1 MNDVISSWLGQETG
15 HHMSF
20 EVASIRWGL
29 TLLHFL
35 WQGAIIGLLAFVAA
49 RLLRNQ
55 SASVRYWLNAAALLA
70 CPMCVAWTFAV
81 VEVPESWRVSSNQLS
96 LGSFDSDA
104 VPIETFSANDLVDVP
119 YPKLDPPQAIT
130 NTDAAP
136 VPLDA
141 SAENHTSA
149 PVAIE
154 TKTSYASEWM
164 PVVARW
170 IAILYAVGVVCFFVR
185 LAIAL
190 WGGHR
195 LRAISTPVSDSALL
209 ELIRTQ
215 AHRIGL
221 KLVPVVAYCERVAV
235 PTVIGVLRPMILLPA
250 TLTTGLT
257 TDELSAIL
265 SHELAHI
272 RRYDL
277 WMNLLQRIIESLLFF
292 HPVVWHL
299 SHRLSAEREICCDD
313 LVIRSGHQP
322 MNYAGALLRMAELC
336 TGVSPQNSFS
346 LAVTSGGT
354 SLLEHRVMRLIHK
367 SPSTR
372 LSLDRKAVLLSVLLI
387 LAGTMWASANG
398 WLATRMPREQSP
410 SFAEAMAYEGDKSN
424 SDSSEKLGTA
434 SITEPKTQE
443 TDANYVTVKGRVEL
457 EDGTLVDKSGWVY
470 VRSRGNERSSAGTGN
485 LEGGLFS
492 EKLNPGKIFVT
503 AHVEGYAP
511 AWTEEFELTDGTK
524 DNLVMVLTAG
534 VKKTIQ
540 VIDESGMP
548 VSGAT
553 VWRHPEIHGQ
563 VLGPTIDFKTDERGR
578 IVLEHLADTR
588 YQFTISAPG
597 FQTLRTGGVSLSD
610 DDEITHILKRCRPA
624 TGTIVNWDG
633 TPAAGAKLFKSCEAV
648 SRGPHLNASYYSTGS
663 GDNEWLGQQIA
674 TTTPDG
680 RYEIDQ
686 LNDDSQYMITIQGPD
701 GSRMF
706 LSDLEAGQS
715 DRRIGLPERRD
726 LAIKVIGDTSSLPL
740 RHGKP
745 FVVIRQAFMMRM
757 SASGHGSSNSLGAD
771 IPLELNDDGGSA
783 VFHGLIIDPASE
795 AKFAEVVVQLGYGE
809 EWKKIVPINP
819 AGITEV
825 EFNLPAKVGADT
837 PAAVND
843 VQPPGSSDV
852 LICYPHCVV
861 ETENI
866 PTRLTECVAAFNLTS
881 QESPTGVLQ
890 PPITELETR
899 NAIAKFA
906 AESHVPEA
914 VQTQLNEI
922 LKSGELPSNVYFRRF
937 TRFDDGKQT
946 QGVWWVRLV
955 VETGNGPVY
964 SVPVRSTSLF
974 ARPYTQMERQQN
986 ADGLT
991 LINRVASYYEEP
1003 PLIVEPSDLPAAS
1016 VETLSRKTQDAIKA
1030 EDDAALG
1037 SLFESTGASET
1048 QREFAISELKALSK
1062 ATVRSVKV
1070 SALRLKGEL
1079 RTWSAWQYFK
1089 PNLPIV
1095 GFLEIEYEDKDAA
1108 TRRADAQPLAGDRK
1122 VISLELGLVGDELRL
1137 VNYVPDGERT
1147 PPESLNPGPSI
1158 TGHLEPLADG
1168 THLVTDIITNPG
1180 TLLSAH
1186 LANEE
1191 IRQRDFRNSSEQEED
1206 SPEADKPN
1214 VSNETPPEKTGTP
1227 NVPATETKTPGQ
1239 QKPEE
1244 TTDTANRYR
1253 ILSATGEPIANAMV
1267 RLIYQKE
1274 DFRELIVHSVKHET
1288 KTDVDGYFQYP
1299 KEFKVPFQVANEDDG
1314 SGISATWVTLPA
1326 DEEQPEQT
1334 WLLGSSAGVR
1344 FPFFEAVMG
1353 MWRDPK
1359 KVSSLSAAPADK
1371 DAKSIELPNVFRLP
1385 KFETTIRVVNADG
1398 SPAAGVQV
1406 TPSQI
1411 AWARV
1416 EGGSKNIFVP
1426 DIVRDSLSRTTDAD
1440 GRVTFATIDRIEFA
1454 EIEFRSEQ
1462 HGLQRTFTNMN
1473 TIGPELEHD
1482 VVLFPAGKVTGT
1494 IKASA
1499 AEQRKFL
1506 RTNKLL
1512 LQTQVIN
1519 LGLPAPKGFRIAMEG
1534 IAEVTTDEQGRFE
1547 IPAMLAGQ
1555 MFLLDRLPDNSRHRI
1570 TLKPRQITKSSESS
1584 LIEGQVTSAVK
1595 IQGIARK
1602 RDSKEGVSGIPIS
1615 IRHGGRQA
1623 GLSRELTVYSRTDT
1637 DGRFEAHVFP
1647 GRIGYSSLT
1656 IPEGYVQA
1664 WNWDLDYDAK
1674 QEWLY
1679 GQRVVVPD
1687 DISNFDIPP
1696 LEFIR
1701 AKEIRGKLVDA
1712 DGDPVA
1718 KTGVYARARANQNGN
1733 DFATTDQNGEFVLKG
1748 FADGYFPEAVQVGEQ
1763 FKPRAARIISRDP
1776 LILQDS
1782 QPAAK

>member
-1 MNDVISSWLGQETG
+1 MNDFLSSWLGQETG
-15 HHMSF
+15 HNMSF

-35 WQGAIIGLLAFVAA
+35 WQGAFIGLLALVAA
-49 RLLRNQ
+49 KLLRNH
-55 SASVRYWLNAAALLA
+55 SAALRYWLHATALLA
-70 CPMCVAWTFAV
+70 CPICVAWTFAA
-81 VEVPESWRVSSNQLS
+81 VEVPETWKASSDQHSQESRNS
-96 LGSFDSDA
+96 IA
-104 VPIETFSANDLVDVP
+104 VPREASNADSLVDVP
-119 YPKLDPPQAIT
+119 YPKLDPLQAVSS
-130 NTDAAP
+130 NDAAS

-141 SAENHTSA
+141 AAETPA
-149 PVAIE
+149 TTPVAID
-154 TKTSYASEWM
+154 TTTSTSTEWM
-164 PVVARW
+164 PVVVRW
-170 IAILYAVGVVCFFVR
+170 IAILYAVGVVCFLVR

-195 LRAISTPVSDSALL
+195 LRAISKPVSDSALL

-257 TDELSAIL
+257 TEELSAIL
-265 SHELAHI
+265 SHEMAHI

-292 HPVVWHL
+292 HPVVWFL
-299 SHRLSAEREICCDD
+299 SRRLSAEREICCDD
-313 LVIRSGHQP
+313 LVIHSGHQP

-336 TGVSPQNSFS
+336 TGVSPQNSLS
-346 LAVTSGGT
+346 LAATSGGT

-372 LSLDRKAVLLSVLLI
+372 LSLDRKPVLLLSVLLI

-398 WLATRMPREQSP
+398 WLAPRMPREQSP

-424 SDSSEKLGTA
+424 SASSEKPGTA
-434 SITEPKTQE
+434 SITEPKIQE

-470 VRSRGNERSSAGTGN
+470 VRSRGNERSSTRTGN

-503 AHVEGYAP
+503 AHVDGYAP
-511 AWTEEFELTDGTK
+511 AWTEEFELADGTK
-524 DNLVMVLTAG
+524 DDLVIVLTAG
-534 VKKTIQ
+534 LKKTIQ

-563 VLGPTIDFKTDERGR
+563 VLGPTIDFKTDERGL

-610 DDEITHILKRCRPA
+610 DEEITHILKRCRPA

-648 SRGPHLNASYYSTGS
+648 SRGPHLNASYYSVGS
-663 GDNEWLGQQIA
+663 GDNEWLGQQIE

-706 LSDLEAGQS
+706 LSNLTAGQS

-726 LAIKVIGDTSSLPL
+726 LAIKVTGDTSSLPL
-740 RHGKP
+740 RDGKP
-745 FVVIRQAFMMRM
+745 FVVIRQEFMMRM

-771 IPLELNDDGGSA
+771 IPLELNDGGGSA
-783 VFHGLIIDPASE
+783 VFNGLIIDPTSE

-825 EFNLPAKVGADT
+825 VFNLPAKVGADI

-843 VQPPGSSDV
+843 VQPPGSSNV
-852 LICYPHCVV
+852 LIRYPYCVV
-861 ETENI
+861 ETENL
-866 PTRLTECVAAFNLTS
+866 PTRLTESIVAFNLTS

-890 PPITELETR
+890 PPITEPETR
-899 NAIAKFA
+899 DAIAKFA

-914 VQTQLNEI
+914 VQMQLNEI

-991 LINRVASYYEEP
+991 LINRVVSYYEEP
-1003 PLIVEPSDLPAAS
+1003 PLVVQPSDLPAAF
-1016 VETLSRKTQDAIKA
+1016 VETLIRKTQDAIKA
-1030 EDDAALG
+1030 EDDTAIR

-1048 QREFAISELKALSK
+1048 QLEFAVSELKAISK
-1062 ATVRSVKV
+1062 ARVHSIKV
-1070 SALRLKGEL
+1070 SPLKLKGEL
-1079 RTWSAWQYFK
+1079 RTWSAWQYYK
-1089 PNLPIV
+1089 PNLPV
-1095 GFLEIEYEDKDAA
+1095 VAFLEIEYDDRDAA
-1108 TRRADAQPLAGDRK
+1108 TRRADAQPLAEERK
-1122 VISLELGLVGDELRL
+1122 VLSLELGMVGDELRL

-1158 TGHLEPLADG
+1158 SGHIEPLADG

-1191 IRQRDFRNSSEQEED
+1191 IRQRDFRNTSEQEE
-1206 SPEADKPN
+1206 
-1214 VSNETPPEKTGTP
+1214 
-1227 NVPATETKTPGQ
+1227 
-1239 QKPEE
+1239 
-1244 TTDTANRYR
+1244 
-1253 ILSATGEPIANAMV
+1253 
-1267 RLIYQKE
+1267 
-1274 DFRELIVHSVKHET
+1274 
-1288 KTDVDGYFQYP
+1288 
-1299 KEFKVPFQVANEDDG
+1299 
-1314 SGISATWVTLPA
+1314 
-1326 DEEQPEQT
+1326 
-1334 WLLGSSAGVR
+1334 
-1344 FPFFEAVMG
+1344 
-1353 MWRDPK
+1353 
-1359 KVSSLSAAPADK
+1359 
-1371 DAKSIELPNVFRLP
+1371 
-1385 KFETTIRVVNADG
+1385 
-1398 SPAAGVQV
+1398 
-1406 TPSQI
+1406 
-1411 AWARV
+1411 
-1416 EGGSKNIFVP
+1416 
-1426 DIVRDSLSRTTDAD
+1426 
-1440 GRVTFATIDRIEFA
+1440 
-1454 EIEFRSEQ
+1454 
-1462 HGLQRTFTNMN
+1462 
-1473 TIGPELEHD
+1473 
-1482 VVLFPAGKVTGT
+1482 
-1494 IKASA
+1494 
-1499 AEQRKFL
+1499 
-1506 RTNKLL
+1506 
-1512 LQTQVIN
+1512 
-1519 LGLPAPKGFRIAMEG
+1519 
-1534 IAEVTTDEQGRFE
+1534 
-1547 IPAMLAGQ
+1547 
-1555 MFLLDRLPDNSRHRI
+1555 
-1570 TLKPRQITKSSESS
+1570 
-1584 LIEGQVTSAVK
+1584 
-1595 IQGIARK
+1595 
-1602 RDSKEGVSGIPIS
+1602 
-1615 IRHGGRQA
+1615 
-1623 GLSRELTVYSRTDT
+1623 
-1637 DGRFEAHVFP
+1637 
-1647 GRIGYSSLT
+1647 
-1656 IPEGYVQA
+1656 
-1664 WNWDLDYDAK
+1664 
-1674 QEWLY
+1674 
-1679 GQRVVVPD
+1679 
-1687 DISNFDIPP
+1687 
-1696 LEFIR
+1696 
-1701 AKEIRGKLVDA
+1701 
-1712 DGDPVA
+1712 
-1718 KTGVYARARANQNGN
+1718 
-1733 DFATTDQNGEFVLKG
+1733 
-1748 FADGYFPEAVQVGEQ
+1748 
-1763 FKPRAARIISRDP
+1763 
-1776 LILQDS
+1776 
-1782 QPAAK
+1782 